1 MSPEFWVTKKTTT
14 TLIFIYIFSICE
26 NAKTLF
32 APNRQGTEPANLGF
46 RGLSNF
52 LILIKSIPDWLS
64 ESHYVKKS
72 DHGNTWKRGV
82 EVTWPIL
89 KVAIFFLENPIILY
103 INRTAL
109 KARTK
114 FCMVIHRFF
123 SAVRKILSK
132 MCGHVT
138 QFWRHRF
145 FFPKKLDN
153 FNRW

>member
-1 MSPEFWVTKKTTT
+1 MEGGSHVTDINGGQFFHPK
-14 TLIFIYIFSICE
+14 
-26 NAKTLF
+26 
-32 APNRQGTEPANLGF
+32 PN
-46 RGLSNF
+46 
-52 LILIKSIPDWLS
+52 
-64 ESHYVKKS
+64 
-72 DHGNTWKRGV
+72 
-82 EVTWPIL
+82 
-89 KVAIFFLENPIILY
+89 ILY

-145 FFPKKLDN
+145 FFSEKIGQFQSLIKIDWQIVLKKLN
-153 FNRW
+153 TLYNTTTQGLFNAFVEKFTAGVPTAWRHFEKVSLSKKKPKTPKTGT